1 MISEFANR
9 QNMSLAVQHLLSST
23 EFKPVLV
30 DQQPVAFTALVVQ
43 LAVKVNELAVLSAS
57 QYATNTCIADDKAR
71 QEQELESITH
81 EISQALVVLALGPQ
95 KWKIEFVLGFTRW
108 TLSSACNPALFW

>member
-30 DQQPVAFTALVVQ
+30 DQLPVAFTALVGQ
-43 LAVKVNELAVLSAS
+43 LAVKVNELTVLIAS
-57 QYATNTCIADDKAR
+57 QYATTTGFADDKAR
-71 QEQELESITH
+71 QQQQLESSTH
-81 EISQALVVLALGPQ
+81 EISQALVGLALDPQ
-95 KWKIEFVLGFTRW
+95 KWKIESVVGFTRW
-108 TLSSACNPALFW
+108 TLSSACNPALFS